1 MRSSFFYKYPCL
13 LLHCTAFLMLCMTLN
28 QVLLVVR
35 NCTSCSALYE
45 RKSVTQ
51 VPTGSTSYSV
61 ANHSSVHH
69 HLQNI
74 SRSSFFLSSS
84 SQNSS
89 FLTHLFFRS
98 GHFLSAACLWTQ
110 NQESCIFCFGH
121 MRCSLD
127 SMKYTYILPC
137 FDSTL
142 LPNTPTLPR
151 VTRAPC

>member
-1 MRSSFFYKYPCL
+1 
-13 LLHCTAFLMLCMTLN
+13 MLCMTLN
-28 QVLLVVR
+28 QVVLFVR

-74 SRSSFFLSSS
+74 SPPLFYFHRH
-84 SQNSS
+84 SQHSNL
-89 FLTHLFFRS
+89 LTLLFFRS
-98 GHFLSAACLWTQ
+98 GHFLSVVCLWTQ

-121 MRCSLD
+121 MRYSFD
-127 SMKYTYILPC
+127 SMNYTYILPC

-142 LPNTPTLPR
+142 LPYMSTLPR

>member
-1 MRSSFFYKYPCL
+1 MYS
-13 LLHCTAFLMLCMTLN
+13 FLMLCMTLN
-28 QVLLVVR
+28 QVVLVVR
-35 NCTSCSALYE
+35 NCTSCSALYK

-51 VPTGSTSYSV
+51 VPTGSTSFSV

-74 SRSSFFLSSS
+74 SPPLFHFHRHSQHSNFVTLLS
-84 SQNSS
+84 
-89 FLTHLFFRS
+89 FRS
-98 GHFLSAACLWTQ
+98 GHFLSVACLWTQ

-121 MRCSLD
+121 MRYSLD
-127 SMKYTYILPC
+127 SMNYGVLPC

-142 LPNTPTLPR
+142 LPYMSTLAR